1 MSSTI
6 WNVAFAPLLKNAIAL
21 KQKTVETMPDITL
34 TRTGVPKRRL
44 KTPNHG
50 KNAPS

>member
-6 WNVAFAPLLKNAIAL
+6 WNVESAPLLKNRTAAM
-21 KQKTVETMPDITL
+21 QKTEATTPDITL